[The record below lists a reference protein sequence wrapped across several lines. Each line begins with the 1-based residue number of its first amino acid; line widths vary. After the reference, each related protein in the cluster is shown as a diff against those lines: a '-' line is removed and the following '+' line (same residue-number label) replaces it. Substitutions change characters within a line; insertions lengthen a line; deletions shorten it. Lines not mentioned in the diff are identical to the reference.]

1 MKYIKFF
8 IVCLFF
14 INCKAQTIVNITD
27 YQLTE
32 DSSNKYFKDLDN
44 NYSNFVGTW
53 EYTNSG
59 ITFRLILW
67 KKQNVK
73 IDMVDDIHYM
83 DILEAKFQIV
93 QNANLPNEIIKHDS
107 VKFYPQ
113 NGSTS
118 DTILTGF
125 NINSN
130 LCMGTFTDN
139 CANGGNGIIDGSCGL
154 KKLSTDTIR
163 FTLKKIGKLLPTET
177 FSVPTDCILTKVN

>member
-1 MKYIKFF
+1 MKNIIK
-8 IVCLFF
+8 ILALFL
-14 INCKAQTIVNITD
+14 IISCKAQTIVNID
-27 YQLTE
+27 AYGIG
-32 DSSNKYFKDLDN
+32 DNSNKYFKDLDN

-59 ITFRLILW
+59 ITFRLILL

-118 DTILTGF
+118 DTILIGF

>member
-1 MKYIKFF
+1 MKNIIK
-8 IVCLFF
+8 ILALFL
-14 INCKAQTIVNITD
+14 IISCKAQTIVNID
-27 YQLTE
+27 AYGIG
-32 DSSNKYFKDLDN
+32 DNSNKYFKDLDN

-118 DTILTGF
+118 DTILIGF

>member
-27 YQLTE
+27 YQLIE

-59 ITFRLILW
+59 ITYRLILW
-67 KKQNVK
+67 KTENIK
-73 IDMVDDIHYM
+73 IDMEDDVHFM
-83 DILEAKFQIV
+83 DILEGKFQIV
-93 QNANLPNEIIKHDS
+93 QNANLPNETIIHDS

-118 DTILTGF
+118 NSILTGF
-125 NINSN
+125 SINNN
-130 LCMGTFTDN
+130 LCMGTFYDN
-139 CANGGNGIIDGSCGL
+139 CANNGTKSIKASCGL
-154 KKLSTDTIR
+154 QKLSTDTIR